1 MKLLI
6 LILKH
11 AGTFFNADVLQRNK
25 QKILLLRDNLTSFTQ
40 TKFVDN
46 EQKETLREGLI
57 SLIYRIKPNMKIIVR
72 VDPHSSFKG
81 LKSDNTL
88 ADYDIKLDI
97 GDEKN
102 KNKKEVAEKAIQEL
116 HEEIVKISDETKQLS
131 EIELAKATDSLNS
144 RIRFSERSAKE
155 LWMRRNQYTGDNL
168 DVDDV
173 ELSDDQ
179 HSRRVNDIK
188 SKQKL
193 PVKDQED
200 FIKGEIVFIIS
211 DKDKTKKR
219 EPYLVTEVKSSEVQV
234 VKLKGGQKVFV
245 IMSKRK
251 IFTRPMKSCPR
262 R

>member
-46 EQKETLREGLI
+46 EQKETFREGLI
-57 SLIYRIKPNMKIIVR
+57 SFIYRIKPNMTKIVR

-102 KNKKEVAEKAIQEL
+102 KNKNGVAEKAIQEL

-144 RIRFSERSAKE
+144 RIRFSKRSAKE

-179 HSRRVNDIK
+179 HSRRVNDNK

-219 EPYLVTEVKSSEVQV
+219 EPYLVTEVKSSEV
-234 VKLKGGQKVFV
+234 
-245 IMSKRK
+245 
-251 IFTRPMKSCPR
+251 
-262 R
+262 